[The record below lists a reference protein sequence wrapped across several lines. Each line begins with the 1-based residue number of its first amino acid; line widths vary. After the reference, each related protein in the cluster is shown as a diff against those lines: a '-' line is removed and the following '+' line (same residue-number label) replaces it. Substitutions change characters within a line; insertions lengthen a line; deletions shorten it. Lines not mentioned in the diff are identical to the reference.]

1 MGVKDM
7 AYNDGCV
14 VIRDHR
20 WVCAER
26 GLFFILEYIDVMI
39 LFLV

>member
-26 GLFFILEYIDVMI
+26 GLFILE
-39 LFLV
+39 